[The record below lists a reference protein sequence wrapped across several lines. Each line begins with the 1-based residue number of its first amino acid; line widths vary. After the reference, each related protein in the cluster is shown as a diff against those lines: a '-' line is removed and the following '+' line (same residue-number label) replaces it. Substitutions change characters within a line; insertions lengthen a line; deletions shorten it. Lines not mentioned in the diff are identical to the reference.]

1 MPKIQKKNFN
11 FFRELSHSDAKN
23 RKKNFFDFC
32 PLGVTPAGVIEFF
45 GSNSLDK
52 SRHVDAAVFLLVI

>member
-1 MPKIQKKNFN
+1 MSKNDRTFLGQKIQKKNFD

-23 RKKNFFDFC
+23 RKKFIFYFC

-45 GSNSLDK
+45 GSKNAK
-52 SRHVDAAVFLLVI
+52 KN